1 MNQTENLLTEQQSSE
16 MAGVSL
22 ETIKMYANC
31 GLLPVTKKDNQN
43 FFKEIDIKTL
53 FYSQLQDN
61 KETKVEPES
70 ASFPEQH
77 ARATTTTEPE
87 PEKKAEAPKI
97 ETFEASCDTTI
108 ETTKEE
114 PQQLTL
120 NTIRADKYFPTTVE
134 LLEINKSLRDQ
145 IQILREERDWLRE
158 RIEKLESRSER
169 EQMLMLS
176 ESENLRSMINLNKK
190 TFLQKTLPWLYKD

>member
-31 GLLPVTKKDNQN
+31 GLLPVTKKDNIN

-53 FYSQLQDN
+53 FYSQLKDK
-61 KETKVEPES
+61 KETKVEPE
-70 ASFPEQH
+70 
-77 ARATTTTEPE
+77 TTQVTEPQAQAAATE
-87 PEKKAEAPKI
+87 PQVEKKAE
-97 ETFEASCDTTI
+97 ETKTAAAEVSNTTAL
-108 ETTKEE
+108 EPTKEE
-114 PQQLTL
+114 PQQVTL
-120 NTIRADKYFPTTVE
+120 NSIRADKYFPTTVE

-190 TFLQKTLPWLYKD
+190 SFLQKTLPWLYKD